1 MPPRKC
7 SASVDRV
14 TELSGVGLCG
24 WKSASWGPT
33 GHQGGCPYRKSWLA
47 RKFDQTAGWDVPPQ
61 PARDRGAVAPPALR
75 HPCLTLAG
83 GVRGTGAD
91 TGLVDTESRP
101 CGRGAGHP
109 RIPHSLT
116 TRVSPLRA
124 GRGFG
129 MSAQVRVANLT
140 CDVRGVLYV
149 FWWWAMASTG
159 RGGTQTGP
167 SRGRRAPP

>member
-1 MPPRKC
+1 MCLC
-7 SASVDRV
+7 SGRVDRQ
-14 TELSGVGLCG
+14 S
-24 WKSASWGPT
+24 SS
-33 GHQGGCPYRKSWLA
+33 LA
-47 RKFDQTAGWDVPPQ
+47 
-61 PARDRGAVAPPALR
+61 
-75 HPCLTLAG
+75 LAG

-129 MSAQVRVANLT
+129 MSAQVRGANLT
-140 CDVRGVLYV
+140 CDVRGVLCV

-159 RGGTQTGP
+159 RGGEQTGP
-167 SRGRRAPP
+167 RRGGRVGVGGGGGNEDGPRRGGAAAGEGVNETA